1 MTPGL
6 SLPRQKVQGLS
17 GWRIQHFRPYK
28 VTFGKNF
35 WKKEKIEPLTSST
48 LKDEVQQYF
57 IGSKESHFCSG
68 TLPTSLENINA
79 CKGFQVTSLTRPF
92 CEPLCKVKKVSV
104 SRSIMSDF
112 LWCQAPSSVHGILQA
127 RILETVTIPF
137 SRGLSQPRD
146 QTCVSCIAGRFFT
159 IWATRKIL

>member
-6 SLPRQKVQGLS
+6 SLPRQKYKGSQRDASSTSDLTKGLW
-17 GWRIQHFRPYK
+17 GRIS
-28 VTFGKNF
+28 
-35 WKKEKIEPLTSST
+35 EKIVPLTSST

-68 TLPTSLENINA
+68 TLPISLENINA
-79 CKGFQVTSLTRPF
+79 CKGFQVTFLTRPF

-104 SRSIMSDF
+104 SRSMMSDF

-127 RILETVTIPF
+127 RILEWVTILF

-146 QTCVSCIAGRFFT
+146 QTCASCIAGRFFT